1 MDDTVADADVHQLEQ
16 VVLNIARNA
25 VDAIGSGGAMSMT
38 LRHGTLTVRDS
49 GPGIS
54 DDVRAS
60 LFTPFFTTKSDGR
73 GLGLTI
79 VQEILT
85 NHGFGY
91 SLANASG
98 GGAEF
103 VISLLRS

>member
-1 MDDTVADADVHQLEQ
+1 M
-16 VVLNIARNA
+16 LNIARNA
-25 VDAIGSGGAMSMT
+25 ADAIGRDGAMSMT
-38 LRHGTLTVRDS
+38 LRNGALTS
-49 GPGIS
+49 E
-54 DDVRAS
+54 
-60 LFTPFFTTKSDGR
+60 GR

-91 SLANASG
+91 SLQNGVG

-103 VISLLRS
+103 VVRF

>member
-1 MDDTVADADVHQLEQ
+1 MEVQPAPGADDRFEIEL
-16 VVLNIARNA
+16 RN
-25 VDAIGSGGAMSMT
+25 GA
-38 LRHGTLTVRDS
+38 LTVRDS

-91 SLANASG
+91 SLQNGMG

-103 VISLLRS
+103 VVRF